1 MKIKRVYESYRLKRF
16 VQKYCPV
23 NALLLILCVVFVSCN
38 QESECDNIRRNIESL
53 TAKESELKGL
63 PTYNGSKNMDLVRIA
78 SQKAFLKHKLN
89 GCEF

>member
-1 MKIKRVYESYRLKRF
+1 MKHDPIVWFLRGATFIVWMVILF
-16 VQKYCPV
+16 
-23 NALLLILCVVFVSCN
+23 LLTSCN

-63 PTYNGSKNMDLVRIA
+63 PTYNGSNNMDLVRIA

>member
-1 MKIKRVYESYRLKRF
+1 MRI
-16 VQKYCPV
+16 
-23 NALLLILCVVFVSCN
+23 LILYFMYVLFMIMLLSCN

-53 TAKESELKGL
+53 TVKEYELKAI
-63 PTYNGSKNMDLVRIA
+63 PVYSGSKNMDLVRIA

>member
-1 MKIKRVYESYRLKRF
+1 MKH
-16 VQKYCPV
+16 
-23 NALLLILCVVFVSCN
+23 LIILVFTILAISCN
-38 QESECDNIRRNIESL
+38 QESECDNIRRNIETL
-53 TAKESELKGL
+53 TKRESEIKGL